1 MLIRETHE
9 LNKGA
14 HESPMLMAFANEKG
28 HLLERQLPRRMAAE
42 YVEERD
48 ENEIEGEK
56 MKARSTAFTLGGE
69 ALDRIIASHLTGGVV
84 DRTRRLCVYQRVAR
98 TPAAEA
104 RTTRRTS
111 SAACRAKGGVTDAVT
126 TATITIEKRRS

>member
-42 YVEERD
+42 YVGSGRALEERD

-69 ALDRIIASHLTGGVV
+69 ALDRIIASHLTGGVI
-84 DRTRRLCVYQRVAR
+84 DRTRPVRV
-98 TPAAEA
+98 PEGAA
-104 RTTRRTS
+104 
-111 SAACRAKGGVTDAVT
+111 
-126 TATITIEKRRS
+126 ITIEKRRS